1 MVGAV
6 ARVSA
11 ARVAFELSTA
21 RVNARSFKVGVA
33 F

>member
-11 ARVAFELSTA
+11 ARLAVEFSTA
-21 RVNARSFKVGVA
+21 RVNARSFKVGVS